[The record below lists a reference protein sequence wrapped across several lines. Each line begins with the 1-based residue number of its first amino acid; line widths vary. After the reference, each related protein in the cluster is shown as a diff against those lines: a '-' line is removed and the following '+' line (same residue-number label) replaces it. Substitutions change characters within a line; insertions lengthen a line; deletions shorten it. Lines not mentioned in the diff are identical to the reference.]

1 MYKYNGSIYTLDQI
15 KMILG
20 VEAITDAILAENG
33 VVMVE
38 QDFQEA
44 TATEDAPAVAEIDR
58 TSELESQL

>member
-44 TATEDAPAVAEIDR
+44 TATH
-58 TSELESQL
+58 S